1 MKGISTILI
10 AITAITIASCG
21 KNDHQGYSISC
32 TIYAGVSAD
41 SVTVYEYSTDYGAVR
56 VLGKHS
62 MANGSRSFTIKGETD
77 THATA
82 FVRIDNNFLS
92 NCTFFI
98 LENGNIDIR
107 IGNGYVNVVGQ
118 QLNSEYFKAFAE
130 RWGMVN
136 RRKSLHRKY
145 VAMAKKGEI
154 NDSIDRE
161 FELAHKL
168 CCDSLQRLYARTLQL
183 DPVVAQTFWCQ
194 FGNEMN
200 LTPELQSKLKPDSLL
215 YGFIEK

>member
-1 MKGISTILI
+1 
-10 AITAITIASCG
+10 
-21 KNDHQGYSISC
+21 
-32 TIYAGVSAD
+32 
-41 SVTVYEYSTDYGAVR
+41 
-56 VLGKHS
+56 
-62 MANGSRSFTIKGETD
+62 
-77 THATA
+77 
-82 FVRIDNNFLS
+82 
-92 NCTFFI
+92 
-98 LENGNIDIR
+98 
-107 IGNGYVNVVGQ
+107 
-118 QLNSEYFKAFAE
+118 
-130 RWGMVN
+130 
-136 RRKSLHRKY
+136 
-145 VAMAKKGEI
+145 MAKKGEI